1 MRVILNESRFDS
13 IFSKWLEKSGIE
25 VKLEWCGVGRL
36 NGYDERIVSGS
47 FTLYEDGE
55 LINSYIYSYKYEDG
69 ELSFYDMEPNVNRF
83 GFRGSLKI
91 FPYEKVSE
99 YFSDR
104 LKDYILMK
112 LEMKRNESNIK

>member
-1 MRVILNESRFDS
+1 MKVILNESRFDS

-25 VKLEWCGVGRL
+25 VKLEWFGVGRL
-36 NGYDERIVSGS
+36 NGYDERIISGS
-47 FTLYEDGE
+47 FTLYQDGE
-55 LINSYIYSYKYEDG
+55 RINSYIYSYKYEDG
-69 ELSFYDMEPNVNRF
+69 ELSFYDMEPNVKRF
-83 GFRGSLKI
+83 GFGGSLKI

>member
-25 VKLEWCGVGRL
+25 VKLEWFGVGRL
-36 NGYDERIVSGS
+36 NGYDERIISGS
-47 FTLYEDGE
+47 FTLYQDGE

-83 GFRGSLKI
+83 GFGGSLKI

-104 LKDYILMK
+104 LKEYILMK